1 MRPVSRPRVP
11 GSGPGKRRQQKS
23 HWQAMLAQGD
33 ALAAAVEQEHAM
45 RHGSFEACAMPVCI
59 AARAWRE
66 ARGPA

>member
-1 MRPVSRPRVP
+1 
-11 GSGPGKRRQQKS
+11 
-23 HWQAMLAQGD
+23 MLAQGD